1 MLMSQI
7 FSIEMTAALPHRKF
21 RRDFIIIRM
30 TFFKIVLQFT
40 ITYLVADQTDYY
52 SKYNAVFFS
61 KSSSYQIWL
70 QKYMHR

>member
-40 ITYLVADQTDYY
+40 ITYLVADQTDY
-52 SKYNAVFFS
+52 SKYNAGFFS
-61 KSSSYQIWL
+61 KSSSYQLWL
-70 QKYMHR
+70 QKYA